1 MTVTKIGTLPQRL
14 EFEDS
19 GRTTIVEFD
28 KRHIFVK
35 QKKWHIELGTSTRLL
50 HHLSPAISSDFSN
63 DAEAAMRV
71 RSSWLFLLGAIVVYF
86 SDYNASVPLLAPALL
101 LLWLL
106 VFLPNSRRSWP
117 KRWLVVNDEYG
128 VLVVRIRAAAKE
140 RESSASLE
148 QAFVENLRK
157 AIEDAKQKEYGLAS
171 QA

>member
-1 MTVTKIGTLPQRL
+1 MTVTKIGTSPQRL

-50 HHLSPAISSDFSN
+50 HHLSPAISSDYSN
-63 DAEAAMRV
+63 DPDAAKRI
-71 RSSWLFLLGAIVVYF
+71 RTSWLFLFGAIVVYF
-86 SDYNASVPLLAPALL
+86 SDYNASIPLLAPALL

-106 VFLPNSRRSWP
+106 VFLPNGRRALP

-128 VLVVRIRAAAKE
+128 ILVVRIRAAAKE
-140 RESSASLE
+140 HEASASLE
-148 QAFVENLRK
+148 QAFVESLRK
-157 AIEDAKQKEYGLAS
+157 AIDDAKQKEYGLVS